1 MSLLKI
7 VSLKLLLKSLE
18 ILRCC
23 QIVPEEK
30 LQICFLSLKDM
41 CPPKA
46 LVKQATKRCNI
57 GRFYA
62 RDIKVVLRGLWYKN
76 GHCCKIS

>member
-7 VSLKLLLKSLE
+7 VSHKLLHKSVE

-30 LQICFLSLKDM
+30 LQICALSLKDM
-41 CPPKA
+41 CLPKA
-46 LVKQATKRCNI
+46 SVIKLATKTYNTTV
-57 GRFYA
+57 FMLETL
-62 RDIKVVLRGLWYKN
+62 K
-76 GHCCKIS
+76 SS

>member
-7 VSLKLLLKSLE
+7 VSHKLLHKSLQ

-30 LQICFLSLKDM
+30 LQIYFLSLKDM

-46 LVKQATKRCNI
+46 SVKNRQQKRATLAV
-57 GRFYA
+57 FT
-62 RDIKVVLRGLWYKN
+62 L
-76 GHCCKIS
+76 